1 MWRSAVL
8 SGIWR
13 WQGLALMTVS
23 IVVSLWLAATGQL
36 ILYIHPRYI
45 FFTVVLAVI
54 GLAFVVA
61 SFLPRGS
68 HDHEEPPSGSRA
80 VMSGIATAVT
90 LALAATLMILPPAT
104 LSSATADQR
113 VINSTGVRTD
123 GASVDDV
130 ASASDAA
137 VASFS
142 VLDWASLLRQTS
154 DVAFYDGKPASMVG
168 LVTRHPDDPENM
180 FYLSRFVI
188 TCCAVD
194 AQPVGVPVYL
204 ENWESTFGVDQWV
217 AVDGGF
223 GANPSRESTQPI
235 ALLPDDIQVTEQ
247 PTEPYLY

>member
-1 MWRSAVL
+1 MWRSAII

-23 IVVSLWLAATGQL
+23 IVVSIWLAATGQL
-36 ILYIHPRYI
+36 ILYIHPRYVL
-45 FFTVVLAVI
+45 FTVIMAVI
-54 GLAFVVA
+54 GLALVAA
-61 SFLPRGS
+61 SFLPRAS
-68 HDHEEPPSGSRA
+68 HDHDERPSGTGA
-80 VMSGIATAVT
+80 VLSGIATAAT
-90 LALAATLMILPPAT
+90 LTLAATLMILPPAT

-130 ASASDAA
+130 SSATDAA

-154 DVAFYDGKPASMVG
+154 DVAFYDGKPASVVG
-168 LVTRHPDDPENM
+168 FIARHPDDPENM

-204 ENWESTFGVDQWV
+204 ENWEGTFAVDDWV
-217 AVDGGF
+217 AVEGGF
-223 GANPSRESTQPI
+223 GANPSRQSTQPI
-235 ALLPDDIQVTEQ
+235 VLVPADINVTEQ

>member
-1 MWRSAVL
+1 MRRSAVA
-8 SGIWR
+8 SAVWR

-23 IVVSLWLAATGQL
+23 IVVSIWLAATGQL
-36 ILYIHPRYI
+36 ILYIHPRYVL
-45 FFTVVLAVI
+45 FTVIMAVI

-61 SFLPRGS
+61 SFLPRAT
-68 HDHEEPPSGSRA
+68 HDHEERPSGAGA
-80 VMSGIATAVT
+80 VFSGIATAAT
-90 LALAATLMILPPAT
+90 LTLAATLMVLPPAT

-113 VINSTGVRTD
+113 GINTTGVRTD

-130 ASASDAA
+130 ASATDAA
-137 VASFS
+137 VASFT

-154 DVAFYDGKPASMVG
+154 DVGFYDGKPASVVG
-168 LVTRHPDDPENM
+168 FITRHPDDPENM

-194 AQPVGVPVYL
+194 AQPIGLPVYL
-204 ENWESTFGVDQWV
+204 ENWEGAFAVDEWV

-223 GANPSRESTQPI
+223 RANPSRQGTQPI
-235 ALLPDDIQVTEQ
+235 VLVPADIQVIEQ